1 MRLNYRGLVSIGL
14 LLALTGVAY
23 PGDKLAGKPVALLTT
38 QDKTTGE
45 IAGWR
50 SFSEKPGTKT
60 SEVWTL
66 DAAAVLTCRGKPL
79 GYLYTEKDYSDFTL
93 TLQWRWPVGKPG
105 CGGVLI
111 RKTGPDRIWPRCLE
125 AQINHPDV
133 GDFWGLDGY
142 SLSGEARRM
151 KSLQHLKFGKLTNLK
166 KTADFERPAGQW
178 NDYAIE
184 ARGGTVTLTVN
195 GKVVNRT
202 SACTVVPGK
211 ILLTAEGDEYQFR
224 NLRIAD

>member
-1 MRLNYRGLVSIGL
+1 MRSNSRGFVTIVL

-23 PGDKLAGKPVALLTT
+23 PGDKPVAEPVALLTA

-50 SFSEKPGTKT
+50 SFSQKPGTKT
-60 SEVWTL
+60 GEVWTL
-66 DAAAVLTCRGKPL
+66 DAAGVLTCRGKPL
-79 GYLYTEKDYSDFTL
+79 GYLFTEKDYADFTL
-93 TLQWRWPVGKPG
+93 TLQWRWPEGKPG

-111 RKTGPDRIWPRCLE
+111 RKTGPDKIWPKSLE

-133 GDFWGLDGY
+133 GDFWGLDGF
-142 SLSGEARRM
+142 SLTGEARRM
-151 KSLQHLKFGKLTNLK
+151 KSLEHPKFGKLTNLK

-178 NDYAIE
+178 NDYTIE
-184 ARGGTVTLTVN
+184 ARGGTVTLIVN
-195 GKVVNRT
+195 GQVGNRT
-202 SACTVVPGK
+202 TTCTVVPGK
-211 ILLTAEGDEYQFR
+211 ILLTAEGNEYQFR